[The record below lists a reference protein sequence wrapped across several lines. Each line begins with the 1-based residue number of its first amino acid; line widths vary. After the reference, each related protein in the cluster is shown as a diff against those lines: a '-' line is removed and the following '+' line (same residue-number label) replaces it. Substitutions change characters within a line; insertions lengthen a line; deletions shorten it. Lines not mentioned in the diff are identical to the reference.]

1 MKRLFS
7 KILLCLAVV
16 FFSGPA
22 GAQTNKAPS
31 NELLQYVI
39 DERGDT
45 IYVDELKPAR
55 IHPKKYLNKRE
66 WVKYYRRVHNFS
78 KAYPYALFVAQT
90 IRETD
95 SLFSIYNLKPTEQE
109 RYLNGLK
116 DELLNNFKPI
126 FEGLTLSQGLMMIR
140 LIDREVGMPPYDIIK
155 KYLGKVNAQFW
166 QGVAKL
172 LKGNIKQRY
181 DPTGEDADLEQLVHA
196 WYYGEFDELYEFI
209 FGKPRPQIIIPE
221 KFRESYYKSLEE
233 AKVRKQARDKE
244 RDKEKSKAKE
254 KKRK

>member
-1 MKRLFS
+1 MVKRISRLLLVLVAVLS
-7 KILLCLAVV
+7 YSALNAQEYKVYADDILH
-16 FFSGPA
+16 
-22 GAQTNKAPS
+22 
-31 NELLQYVI
+31 YYI

-45 IYVDELKPAR
+45 IFVDEIKAAR
-55 IHPKKYLNKRE
+55 IHPKKYLNKRD

-95 SLFSIYNLKPTEQE
+95 SLFATYNLKPTEQE
-109 RYLNGLK
+109 KYLNSLK

-181 DPTGEDADLEQLVHA
+181 DPTGEDADLEELVKA

-209 FGKPRPQIIIPE
+209 FGKPRPEIIIPE

-233 AKVRKQARDKE
+233 AKQRKLAKT
-244 RDKEKSKAKE
+244 KEKSR
-254 KKRK
+254 KR

>member
-1 MKRLFS
+1 MIKRVFR
-7 KILLCLAVV
+7 ILLCIAAA
-16 FFSGPA
+16 FSYNA
-22 GAQTNKAPS
+22 ANAQDGRVIQRDDV
-31 NELLQYVI
+31 LQYYIDARGDIIFI
-39 DERGDT
+39 DE
-45 IYVDELKPAR
+45 IKPAR

-78 KAYPYALFVAQT
+78 KAYPYALFVSQT
-90 IRETD
+90 IKETD
-95 SLFSIYNLKPTEQE
+95 SLFAMYNLKPAEQE
-109 RYLNGLK
+109 KYLNGLK

-172 LKGNIKQRY
+172 LKGDIKERY
-181 DPTGEDADLEQLVHA
+181 DPTGEDADLEELVKA

-209 FGKPRPQIIIPE
+209 FGKPRPEIIIPE
-221 KFRESYYKSLEE
+221 KFRESYYKSLDE
-233 AKVRKQARDKE
+233 AKQRKLAKNKARS
-244 RDKEKSKAKE
+244 R
-254 KKRK
+254 RR